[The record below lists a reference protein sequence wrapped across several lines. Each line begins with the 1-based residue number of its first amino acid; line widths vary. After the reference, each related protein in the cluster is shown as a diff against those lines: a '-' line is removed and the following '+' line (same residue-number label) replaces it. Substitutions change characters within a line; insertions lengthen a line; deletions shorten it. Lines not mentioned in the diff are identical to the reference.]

1 MKLHYLVALTL
12 LALIVSAKPATAE
25 NPAHIYQLLETNLC
39 VGCDLKDANQRQ
51 AHVIGADS
59 RNVVLQDAVAEGA
72 SLEGVNFIATNLRG
86 ADLTESSR
94 INYVAQSIGSE
105 SQDQSEKVYF
115 NRQKVNFLEQLK
127 QENKQLPTG
136 VLGMPESDFKQASG
150 KVGYVQTGLWLNL
163 KEIFPIPKVG
173 TIANRTGSQTL
184 IFNFMGLVDRSG
196 TVMMAD
202 PLPVSSG
209 YRITAYRLVT
219 GFLDSSQQFYQLYYQ
234 VKYQELQH

>member
-1 MKLHYLVALTL
+1 MKRHYLVALTL

-25 NPAHIYQLLETNLC
+25 SPAHINQFLETNLC
-39 VGCDLKDANQRQ
+39 AGCDLKGTNLRQ
-51 AHVIGADS
+51 AHLIGADL
-59 RNVVLQDAVAEGA
+59 RNADLQGAVLAGA
-72 SLEGVNFIATNLRG
+72 RLEGVDFTGANLRG
-86 ADLTESSR
+86 ANLTESSR
-94 INYVAQSIGSE
+94 INYVAQSPISE

-173 TIANRTGSQTL
+173 TVANRTGSQTL

-202 PLPVSSG
+202 DLPVSSG
-209 YRITAYRLVT
+209 YRITAYRLMT